1 MTQKYKLKEF
11 EIGDIKVDNGTKS
24 TVTDINPTTGAISW
38 SIQQIPNIDKLV
50 GDVDELTTTAK
61 KVYQKAKDDKKFLD
75 IYEQARSLRNV
86 IRTHVR
92 NNYPDD
98 YKKAMRE
105 NINEESSS
113 VYKMIVDLILNAK
126 SKYPVYYNTSRGWV
140 NVGGTGYQGGDLVT
154 IFKAKQGQSTSI
166 KNVFYK
172 AAQTPDETKKEVE
185 RLSKG
190 KISVDL
196 EGKGSSA
203 ILKYNLRE
211 EEEVEEMSTSGAAGG
226 YLTPYAFRKKGAK
239 ADDEAYKE
247 LGYTV
252 VKEKALPVVRKKLA
266 KVPKAKKVAS
276 KYRMKMPSGMVSS
289 FNENIEEQYPSF
301 EVDQNI
307 KYQDTVITK
316 GYWSYTGK
324 ESAGRGVYLNV
335 MNQQMQAFN
344 REDIEI
350 FQKNLPTHFNII
362 DEAYGD
368 GEDLGP
374 GPKAGP
380 EGVVDSAYIKQFKYK
395 LVPKKNGTYVQKGSG
410 MIVKKLF

>member
-1 MTQKYKLKEF
+1 MAYKYKLKEF
-11 EIGDIKVDNGTKS
+11 EVGDVKVADGVKS
-24 TVTDINPTTGAISW
+24 TVTDIDSNTGAISW

-50 GDVDELTTTAK
+50 EDVDELTSTAK
-61 KVYQKAKDDKKFLD
+61 KVYQKTKDDKKFLD

-113 VYKMIVDLILNAK
+113 VYKMVVDLILNAK
-126 SKYPVYYNTSRGWV
+126 SRYPVYYNTSRGWV

-154 IFKAKQGQSTSI
+154 IFKAKQGQSTNI

-172 AAQTPDETKKEVE
+172 AAQTPNETKKEVE

-211 EEEVEEMSTSGAAGG
+211 EEEVDEMSTSGAAGG

-239 ADDEAYKE
+239 ADDEAYTE

-252 VKEKALPVVRKKLA
+252 VKEDE
-266 KVPKAKKVAS
+266 S
-276 KYRMKMPSGMVSS
+276 
-289 FNENIEEQYPSF
+289 QYPSF
-301 EVDQNI
+301 EVDRNI
-307 KYQDTVITK
+307 KYDDMNITK

-335 MNQQMQAFN
+335 MNQQTLGFN
-344 REDIEI
+344 REDIKT
-350 FQKNLPTHFNII
+350 FQKNLPNHFTII
-362 DEAYGD
+362 DESTEQP

-374 GPKAGP
+374 GPKAGD
-380 EGVVDSAYIKQFKYK
+380 EGVTDSAYTKQFKYK

-410 MIVKKLF
+410 MIVKNVF

>member
-1 MTQKYKLKEF
+1 MGYKYKLKEF
-11 EIGDIKVDNGTKS
+11 EVGDVKVDNGTKS
-24 TVTDINPTTGAISW
+24 TVTDIDSTTGAISW

-50 GDVDELTTTAK
+50 EDVDELTSTAK
-61 KVYQKAKDDKKFLD
+61 KVYQKTKDDKKFLD

-105 NINEESSS
+105 NMNEESSS
-113 VYKMIVDLILNAK
+113 VYKMVVDLILNAK
-126 SKYPVYYNTSRGWV
+126 SRYPVYYNTSRGWV

-154 IFKAKQGQSTSI
+154 IFKAKQGQSTNI

-172 AAQTPDETKKEVE
+172 AAQTPNETKKEVE

-196 EGKGSSA
+196 EGKGDSA

-211 EEEVEEMSTSGAAGG
+211 EEEVDEMSTSGGAGG

-239 ADDEAYKE
+239 ADDEAYTE

-252 VKEKALPVVRKKLA
+252 V
-266 KVPKAKKVAS
+266 
-276 KYRMKMPSGMVSS
+276 
-289 FNENIEEQYPSF
+289 
-301 EVDQNI
+301 D
-307 KYQDTVITK
+307 
-316 GYWSYTGK
+316 
-324 ESAGRGVYLNV
+324 ESAE
-335 MNQQMQAFN
+335 Q
-344 REDIEI
+344 
-350 FQKNLPTHFNII
+350 P
-362 DEAYGD
+362 

-374 GPKAGP
+374 GPKAGD
-380 EGVVDSAYIKQFKYK
+380 EGVTDSAYTKQFKYK

-410 MIVKKLF
+410 MIVKNVF